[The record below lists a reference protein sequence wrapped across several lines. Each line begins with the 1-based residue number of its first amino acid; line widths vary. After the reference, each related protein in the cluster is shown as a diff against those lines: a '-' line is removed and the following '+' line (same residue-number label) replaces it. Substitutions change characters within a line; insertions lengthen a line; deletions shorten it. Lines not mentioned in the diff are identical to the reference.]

1 MVSGCFLLYLKG
13 KTYVMK
19 RLLSILLLLLGAL
32 SLQAAPVSANRAL
45 DIAKKIFA
53 AQPATKA
60 GGGAL
65 HIVWDGEEV
74 ATKAAAQPAF
84 YVVARDGG
92 GFVIVAGDDNV
103 PPILA
108 ISDRNEF
115 QVEGMPENVKW
126 WMNRMKAYVR
136 VIKTQEPEVKAL
148 WADLVS
154 TKAGASVPT
163 ADVTNRVEHLT
174 PEWGQRGSYHIGKS
188 DERQIFNSK
197 CPKDAD
203 GNYTATGCV
212 ATAIGELVTTLS
224 GLYPDVMPTCGTG
237 TIEPYPAKSGHVSA
251 STVEKPYVL
260 NASYDWEN
268 LRQLTGTDA
277 IKAAADNRTH
287 WDWLDNMDQLLA
299 DLGAVM
305 HSSYSAESTSAD
317 TQQAANLMAKYF
329 GFNKAAYYDK
339 AANYSAHQWREKL
352 KGQLVERPIL
362 YRGNTSDMQYGHAFV
377 FDGYGAYGGADV
389 FHVNFGWNGYCNGY
403 YIETDLDA
411 DFEDPEMNF
420 SWNCGAFFDFYP
432 DPSSTYRKI
441 IKLYSSNMGSPFG
454 FRYTGSAPAAKGD
467 LILTDWIAYHNEGHD
482 PYDGKIRLAVLNEKG
497 DVVQELYERDFTTY
511 PLNPGDG
518 YIVCL
523 NEQDDVHVAFDISLG
538 DRIVLQ
544 YTVDDRNEV
553 WEKVTS
559 TLLPDSFIDELPL
572 IPLAFIRTED
582 SYKVGDWF
590 DLRLMNHDRIYA
602 GTKWTF
608 TDPDGKAVTIE
619 QSERE
624 FQLTKKGVWMIEA
637 AVAPEPGTDP
647 VKAITTY
654 ISVR

>member
-1 MVSGCFLLYLKG
+1 MKTRVFAFLSALFIFGVS
-13 KTYVMK
+13 
-19 RLLSILLLLLGAL
+19 LS
-32 SLQAAPVSANRAL
+32 AAPVSPGRAL

-65 HIVWDGEEV
+65 RIVWDGEEV
-74 ATKAAAQPAF
+74 ATKAAVQPAF

-108 ISDRNEF
+108 ISDHNEF
-115 QVEGMPENVKW
+115 KVEGMPANVKW
-126 WMNRMKAYVR
+126 WMDRMKAYVR
-136 VIKTQEPEVKAL
+136 ATTIQEPEVKAL
-148 WADLVS
+148 WANLIS
-154 TKAGASVPT
+154 TKADASVPT
-163 ADVTNRVEHLT
+163 ADVTNKVEHLT
-174 PEWGQRGSYHIGKS
+174 PEWSQGNTYHKGQA

-203 GNYTATGCV
+203 GNYTFTGCV

-237 TIEPYPAKSGHVSA
+237 TIEPYTAKSGHVSA

-277 IKAAADNRTH
+277 IKAAADNRMH

-352 KGQLVERPIL
+352 KGQLAERPII

-377 FDGYGAYGGADV
+377 FDGYGLYGGADV
-389 FHVNFGWNGYCNGY
+389 FHVNFGWNGFCNGY
-403 YIETDLDA
+403 YIETNLDA
-411 DFEDPEMNF
+411 DYGYPNF

-432 DPSSTYRKI
+432 APESTWPKI
-441 IKLYSSNMGSPFG
+441 IKLIPENGYG
-454 FRYTGSAPAAKGD
+454 FRYSGNAPVAKGD
-467 LILTDWIAYHNEGHD
+467 LLLIDWFRVSNKGKETF
-482 PYDGKIRLAVLNEKG
+482 DGKLRVVALNRNG
-497 DVVQELYERDFTTY
+497 DVLQVLDESDRKDYPVPPTY
-511 PLNPGDG
+511 SFKW
-518 YIVCL
+518 CF
-523 NEQDDVHVAFDISLG
+523 NEQDDIHILFDISLG

-544 YTVDDRNEV
+544 YPVDDRNEV
-553 WEKVTS
+553 WQQAKGS
-559 TLLPDSFIDELPL
+559 LDDDSFIYELPL

-590 DLRLMNHDRIYA
+590 EFALMNHDRIYA

-608 TDPDGKAVTIE
+608 TDPDGKAVTID

-624 FQLTKKGVWMIEA
+624 FQLTKKGIWMIEA
-637 AVAPEPGTDP
+637 AVAPEVGADP
-647 VKAITTY
+647 VKTLTTY
-654 ISVR
+654 LEVK

>member
-1 MVSGCFLLYLKG
+1 MKTRVFAFLSALFLFGVS
-13 KTYVMK
+13 
-19 RLLSILLLLLGAL
+19 LS
-32 SLQAAPVSANRAL
+32 AAPVSPGRAL

-65 HIVWDGEEV
+65 RIVWDGEDV
-74 ATKAAAQPAF
+74 ATKAVQPAF

-103 PPILA
+103 TPILA
-108 ISDRNEF
+108 ISDRSEF
-115 QVEGMPENVKW
+115 KVEGMPDNVKW
-126 WMNRMKAYVR
+126 WMDRMKAYVR
-136 VIKTQEPEVKAL
+136 ATTIQEPEVKAL

-154 TKAGASVPT
+154 TKADASVPT
-163 ADVTNRVEHLT
+163 ADVTNKVEHLT
-174 PEWGQRGSYHIGKS
+174 PEWSQGNTYHEGQT
-188 DERQIFNSK
+188 DERQLFNSK

-203 GNYTATGCV
+203 GNYTFTGCV
-212 ATAIGELVTTLS
+212 ATAIGEVVTTLS
-224 GLYPDVMPTCGTG
+224 GLYPDVMPTCVTG
-237 TIEPYPAKSGHVSA
+237 TIEPYTARPGYVSA

-260 NASYDWEN
+260 NASYDWAN

-305 HSSYSAESTSAD
+305 HSSYSAGGTGAIAEQTAG
-317 TQQAANLMAKYF
+317 LMAEYF

-339 AANYSAHQWREKL
+339 AADYSARQWREKL
-352 KGQLVERPIL
+352 KGQLTERPII
-362 YRGNTSDMQYGHAFV
+362 YRGGTSDRQSGHAFV
-377 FDGYGAYGGADV
+377 FDGYGTYGGADV
-389 FHVNFGWNGYCNGY
+389 FHVNFGWNGSCNGY
-403 YIETDLDA
+403 YYETNLDSV
-411 DFEDPEMNF
+411 PEYNF
-420 SWNCGAFFDFYP
+420 SWDCGAIFDFYP

-467 LILTDWIAYHNEGHD
+467 LILTDWIAYLNEGHD

-544 YTVDDRNEV
+544 YAVDDRNEV

-590 DLRLMNHDRIYA
+590 DLRLMNHDQIYA
-602 GTKWTF
+602 GTRWTF
-608 TDPDGKAVTIE
+608 TDPDGKAVTID
-619 QSERE
+619 QSEWE
-624 FQLTKKGVWMIEA
+624 FQLTKKGIWMIEA
-637 AVAPEPGTDP
+637 AVASEVGADP
-647 VKAITTY
+647 VKTLTTY
-654 ISVR
+654 IEVK

>member
-1 MVSGCFLLYLKG
+1 
-13 KTYVMK
+13 MK
-19 RLLSILLLLLGAL
+19 RILSILLLLLCAQ
-32 SLQAAPVSANRAL
+32 SLRAAPVSPGRAL

-65 HIVWDGEEV
+65 RIVWDGEEV

-84 YVVARDGG
+84 YVIARDGG

-103 PPILA
+103 TPILA
-108 ISDRNEF
+108 ISDHNEF
-115 QVEGMPENVKW
+115 KVEGMPANVKW
-126 WMNRMKAYVR
+126 WMDRMKAYVR
-136 VIKTQEPEVKAL
+136 ATTIQEPEVKAL
-148 WADLVS
+148 WANLIS
-154 TKAGASVPT
+154 TKADASVPT
-163 ADVTNRVEHLT
+163 ADVTNKVEHLT
-174 PEWGQRGSYHIGKS
+174 PEWSQGNTYHKGQA

-203 GNYTATGCV
+203 GNYTVTGCV
-212 ATAIGELVTTLS
+212 ATAIGEVMTTLS

-237 TIEPYPAKSGHVSA
+237 TIAPYTAISGYVSA

-260 NASYDWEN
+260 NASYDWAN

-277 IKAAADNRTH
+277 IKAAADNWTH

-305 HSSYSAESTSAD
+305 HSIYSAGSTGAEVEQ
-317 TQQAANLMAKYF
+317 TAGLMAEYF
-329 GFNKAAYYDK
+329 GFNKAAYYDV
-339 AANYSAHQWREKL
+339 AANYSARQWREKL
-352 KGQLVERPIL
+352 KGQLAERPII
-362 YRGNTSDMQYGHAFV
+362 YRGNTSNYEYSHAFV
-377 FDGYGAYGGADV
+377 FDGYGTYGGADV
-389 FHVNFGWNGYCNGY
+389 FHVNFGWNGSFNGY
-403 YIETDLDA
+403 YYETNLDA
-411 DFEDPEMNF
+411 DYEDPEMNF
-420 SWNCGAFFDFYP
+420 SLSCGAVFDFYP
-432 DPSSTYRKI
+432 DPSSTYRRI
-441 IKLYSSNMGSPFG
+441 VKLYSTSWGSPFG
-454 FRYTGSAPAAKGD
+454 FRYTGSAPATRGD
-467 LILTDWIAYHNEGHD
+467 LILTDWIDFVNEGYE
-482 PYDGKIRLAVLNEKG
+482 PYDGKIRLVALNQKG
-497 DVVQELYERDFTTY
+497 DVLQELFELDLTTY
-511 PLNPGDG
+511 PLDPGYG
-518 YIVCL
+518 IPVCL
-523 NEQDDVHVAFDISLG
+523 DESDDAHIAFDMSLG

-553 WEKVTS
+553 WQQAKGS
-559 TLLPDSFIDELPL
+559 LADDSFIYELPL

-590 DLRLMNHDRIYA
+590 DLMLVNHDRIYA

-608 TDPDGKAVTIE
+608 TDPDGKSVTID

-637 AVAPEPGTDP
+637 AVAPEPGADP
-647 VKAITTY
+647 VKTITTY

>member
-1 MVSGCFLLYLKG
+1 
-13 KTYVMK
+13 MK
-19 RLLSILLLLLGAL
+19 RILSILLLFLCAL

-65 HIVWDGEEV
+65 RIVWDGEEV

-84 YVVARDGG
+84 YVIARDGG

-103 PPILA
+103 RPILA
-108 ISDRNEF
+108 ISDHNEF
-115 QVEGMPENVKW
+115 KVEGMPANVKW
-126 WMNRMKAYVR
+126 WMDRMKAYVR
-136 VIKTQEPEVKAL
+136 ATTIQEPEVKAL
-148 WADLVS
+148 WANLIS
-154 TKAGASVPT
+154 TKADASVPT
-163 ADVTNRVEHLT
+163 ADVTNKVEHLT
-174 PEWGQRGSYHIGKS
+174 PEWSQGNTYHKGQA

-203 GNYTATGCV
+203 GNYTFTGCV
-212 ATAIGELVTTLS
+212 ATAIGEVMTTLS

-237 TIEPYPAKSGHVSA
+237 TIAPYTAISGYVSA

-260 NASYDWEN
+260 NASYDWAN

-277 IKAAADNRTH
+277 IKAAADNWTH

-305 HSSYSAESTSAD
+305 HSIYSAGGTGAIAELTAG
-317 TQQAANLMAKYF
+317 LMAEFF

-339 AANYSAHQWREKL
+339 AADYSARQWREKL
-352 KGQLVERPIL
+352 KGQLAERPII
-362 YRGNTSDMQYGHAFV
+362 YRGDTSDYQSSHAFV
-377 FDGYGAYGGADV
+377 FDGYGTYGGADV
-389 FHVNFGWNGYCNGY
+389 FHVNFGWSGYCNGY
-403 YIETDLDA
+403 YYETNLDTGSY
-411 DFEDPEMNF
+411 NF
-420 SWNCGAFFDFYP
+420 SWNCGAIFDFYP

-454 FRYTGSAPAAKGD
+454 FSYTVSAPATKGD
-467 LILTDWIAYHNEGHD
+467 LILTDWIAYLNEGHD
-482 PYDGKIRLAVLNEKG
+482 PYDGKVRLAALNEKG
-497 DVVQELYERDFTTY
+497 DVVQELYERDFATY
-511 PLNPGDG
+511 PLDPGG
-518 YIVCL
+518 GFIVCL
-523 NEQDDVHVAFDISLG
+523 NEQDDTHIAFDMSLG

-637 AVAPEPGTDP
+637 AVAPEPGADP
-647 VKAITTY
+647 VKTITTY

>member
-1 MVSGCFLLYLKG
+1 MKTRVFAFLSALFLFGVS
-13 KTYVMK
+13 
-19 RLLSILLLLLGAL
+19 LS
-32 SLQAAPVSANRAL
+32 AAPVSPGRAL

-53 AQPATKA
+53 AQPETKA

-65 HIVWDGEEV
+65 RIVWDGEEV
-74 ATKAAAQPAF
+74 ATKAAVQPAF

-103 PPILA
+103 RPILA
-108 ISDRNEF
+108 ISDHNEF
-115 QVEGMPENVKW
+115 KVEGMPANVRW
-126 WMNRMKAYVR
+126 WMDRMKAYVR
-136 VIKTQEPEVKAL
+136 ATTIQEPEVKAL
-148 WADLVS
+148 WANLIS
-154 TKAGASVPT
+154 TKADASVPT
-163 ADVTNRVEHLT
+163 ADVTNKVEHLT
-174 PEWGQRGSYHIGKS
+174 PEWSQGNTYHEGQT
-188 DERQIFNSK
+188 DERQLFNSK

-203 GNYTATGCV
+203 GNYTFTGCV
-212 ATAIGELVTTLS
+212 ATAIGEVMTTLS

-237 TIEPYPAKSGHVSA
+237 TIAPYTAISGYVSA

-260 NASYDWEN
+260 NASYDWAN

-277 IKAAADNRTH
+277 IKAAADNRMH

-299 DLGAVM
+299 DLGAVI
-305 HSSYSAESTSAD
+305 HSSYSAGGTGAYVELTAG
-317 TQQAANLMAKYF
+317 LMAEYF

-339 AANYSAHQWREKL
+339 AADYSARQWREKL
-352 KGQLVERPIL
+352 KGQLAERPII
-362 YRGNTSDMQYGHAFV
+362 YRGDTSDYQSSHAFV
-377 FDGYGAYGGADV
+377 FDGYGTYGGADV
-389 FHVNFGWNGYCNGY
+389 FHVNFGWSGYCNGY
-403 YIETDLDA
+403 YYETNLD
-411 DFEDPEMNF
+411 MGSYNF
-420 SWNCGAFFDFYP
+420 SWNCGAIFDFYP

-467 LILTDWIAYHNEGHD
+467 LILTDWIAYLNEGHD

-497 DVVQELYERDFTTY
+497 DVVQELFERDFTTY

-544 YTVDDRNEV
+544 YAVDDRNEV

-590 DLRLMNHDRIYA
+590 EFALMNHDRIYA

-608 TDPDGKAVTIE
+608 TDPEGKAVTIE

-624 FQLTKKGVWMIEA
+624 FQLTKKGIWMIEA
-637 AVAPEPGTDP
+637 DVASEVGADP
-647 VKAITTY
+647 VKTLTTY
-654 ISVR
+654 IEVK